1 MSRPGLQIGRR
12 LGLGA
17 TFLVVGPIAGGLT
30 FPLVVVIDRLIW
42 PENTVRFALAGM
54 VLVGVVL
61 TILPSLI
68 AGVAGAVTSR
78 VWKGQQGWLAQAAAI
93 GAVMTM
99 LEGVL
104 FALLSGP
111 GAATLFQTTQSAT
124 RTLMLMLI
132 VMFALVGAAAGLAG
146 ATATQVWRPKSLTK
160 LYAETFD

>member
-1 MSRPGLQIGRR
+1 MSQPGLQIGRR
-12 LGLGA
+12 LGLAA
-17 TFLVVGPIAGGLT
+17 TFLGVGPIAGGLT
-30 FPLVVVIDRLIW
+30 FPLVVVIDRLLW

-61 TILPSLI
+61 TLLPSLV

-78 VWKGQQGWLAQAAAI
+78 VWKRRQSWLAQAAAI
-93 GAVMTM
+93 VAVMTM

-124 RTLMLMLI
+124 RTLMLI
-132 VMFALVGAAAGLAG
+132 VMFGFLGAAAGLAG
-146 ATATQVWRPKSLTK
+146 AAATQAWRPKSLTG
-160 LYAETFD
+160 LYAEAFD

>member
-124 RTLMLMLI
+124 RTLMLI
-132 VMFALVGAAAGLAG
+132 VLFALVGAAAGLAG
-146 ATATQVWRPKSLTK
+146 ATATQAWRPKSLTK
-160 LYAETFD
+160 VYAETFD

>member
-12 LGLGA
+12 LGVAA

-61 TILPSLI
+61 TLLPSLI
-68 AGVAGAVTSR
+68 AGLAGAVTSR
-78 VWKGQQGWLAQAAAI
+78 VWKRRQGWLAQAAAI
-93 GAVMTM
+93 DAVMTM

-111 GAATLFQTTQSAT
+111 GAATLFQTTLSAT
-124 RTLMLMLI
+124 RTLMLI
-132 VMFALVGAAAGLAG
+132 VMFGFVGAAAGLAG
-146 ATATQVWRPKSLTK
+146 AAATQAWRPKSLTG

>member
-12 LGLGA
+12 LGVVA

-61 TILPSLI
+61 TLLPSLI

-78 VWKGQQGWLAQAAAI
+78 MWKGQQGWLAQAAAI
-93 GAVMTM
+93 GAVVTM

-104 FALLSGP
+104 FALFSGP
-111 GAATLFQTTQSAT
+111 NAAALFQTAQSTT
-124 RTLMLMLI
+124 RTLMLI
-132 VMFALVGAAAGLAG
+132 VLFALVGAAAGVAS
-146 ATATQVWRPKSLTK
+146 AAATQAWRPKSQTG
-160 LYAETFD
+160 LYAETFN